1 MVQPRPMGELEAV
14 VMEEIWQRD
23 TAVTVREVLETLAHK
38 RPLAYTTVMTV
49 MDNLYRKGYLER
61 EESGRAYRYQ
71 AADSR
76 QAHSARLM
84 RAALT
89 TSDDPVGTLACFVQQ
104 MRPED
109 ASTLAALLAQLPE
122 PDASSNAVK
131 SPRPS

>member
-1 MVQPRPMGELEAV
+1 MVQLRPMGELEAV

-23 TAVTVREVLETLAHK
+23 ATITVRDVLETLSQK

-61 EESGRAYRYQ
+61 EETGRAYRYQ
-71 AADSR
+71 AAASR

-89 TSDDPVGTLACFVQQ
+89 TSDDPVGTLACFVEQ

-109 ASTLAALLAQLPE
+109 ASTLVALLAQLPE
-122 PDASSNAVK
+122 PDASRNGAK
-131 SPRPS
+131 GRRPS